1 MFSSKVTRL
10 GEKICI
16 FAGYMATL
24 VACGWERAMIEKV
37 TLAFRSRSSEL
48 TKLKNAKKVKVAKAL
63 DGQRYLCPAL
73 VSCA

>member
-10 GEKICI
+10 GKKICI
-16 FAGYMATL
+16 FTGYMATL

-48 TKLKNAKKVKVAKAL
+48 TNLKNAQKVKVAKAL
-63 DGQRYLCPAL
+63 DGQLYLCPAL
-73 VSCA
+73 VSGA

>member
-48 TKLKNAKKVKVAKAL
+48 TKLKNAKKVAKTL
-63 DGQRYLCPAL
+63 DGQRYPCHAL

>member
-48 TKLKNAKKVKVAKAL
+48 TKLKNAKKV
-63 DGQRYLCPAL
+63 
-73 VSCA
+73 